1 MGRMPVFS
9 DLGPKAVGFMVNRR
23 ESLQEALRLWRAAER
38 EHVESGDGR
47 VDLEAEVRRLRDE
60 YQRLYSEGMIENID
74 RLHEADTRRSR
85 STPSTR
91 EFHEATRDT
100 EEIAADIWE
109 QARRGDRDAPPT
121 RTKVASS

>member
-1 MGRMPVFS
+1 
-9 DLGPKAVGFMVNRR
+9 MVNRR
-23 ESLQEALRLWRAAER
+23 ESLQEALRQWRAAER
-38 EHVESGDGR
+38 ELFESGDGR
-47 VDLEAEVRRLRDE
+47 EDLEASVRRLRDE
-60 YQRLYSEGMIENID
+60 YQRLYTEGMSDNID

-85 STPSTR
+85 ATPSTR

-121 RTKVASS
+121 RPKVAAR